1 MKGLGL
7 NTDAVKSPLRYA
19 SQKWSGEKML
29 IIPSLIEET
38 IDRNL
43 VVTKF
48 SEMETSKFG
57 MIALVPSTKY
67 CKQYQLSGANIA
79 TSKNIFNELDT
90 LKKGNFSKL
99 VVINNRYDGIDLP
112 DESCRILILDGLPYF
127 DSLTDRYEV
136 QACPQSELI
145 NKRIAQKIEQ
155 GIGRGVRGEKD
166 YCAVLIIGSELI
178 RFMQSIAT
186 NKFFSAQ
193 TRKQI
198 EIGLELTDLAKADCN
213 KYDFPLDVVVSLIN
227 QMLERDEGWKEYY
240 ISTMDSIEDDYSE
253 GLIYKRLLKEYQFE
267 RLFSDGE
274 YEKAQSKMQDLIN
287 ESTINDAEKGWYLQQ
302 LARYT
307 YPTSIE
313 KSNQI
318 QKSAFKLNSQLLKP
332 RTGIIYSQ
340 VSYINENRLNNI
352 RKYLLKYPNYEEL
365 ALAMKVILD
374 NLSFGIEAKKF
385 ESALKEI
392 GDLLGYIS
400 QRPDN
405 EIGKGPDNL
414 WCGVNNHYLLFECKS
429 QVSENRS
436 SISKTEA
443 GQMNNHCAWFDNQ
456 YGTTV
461 RIDRFMII
469 PTKQLSFEGDCSHKV
484 RIIRKNKLR
493 NLKNNIK
500 NFIEEL
506 RPYNLNEILDET
518 IQKLLDLY
526 HLNVEEFYEKYSEEY
541 YHQKKPIE

>member
-340 VSYINENRLNNI
+340 VSYINA
-352 RKYLLKYPNYEEL
+352 P
-365 ALAMKVILD
+365 
-374 NLSFGIEAKKF
+374 
-385 ESALKEI
+385 
-392 GDLLGYIS
+392 
-400 QRPDN
+400 
-405 EIGKGPDNL
+405 
-414 WCGVNNHYLLFECKS
+414 
-429 QVSENRS
+429 
-436 SISKTEA
+436 
-443 GQMNNHCAWFDNQ
+443 
-456 YGTTV
+456 TTA
-461 RIDRFMII
+461 R
-469 PTKQLSFEGDCSHKV
+469 
-484 RIIRKNKLR
+484 
-493 NLKNNIK
+493 
-500 NFIEEL
+500 
-506 RPYNLNEILDET
+506 
-518 IQKLLDLY
+518 
-526 HLNVEEFYEKYSEEY
+526 
-541 YHQKKPIE
+541 